1 MKHKKRQLFAELSH
15 VVQKQAEGPK
25 MRAAEAGAACV
36 PTYWRIW
43 GNKTE
48 ATYSPLATACDLRLA
63 HYPKTPKIP
72 FATCRKNG

>member
-1 MKHKKRQLFAELSH
+1 MI
-15 VVQKQAEGPK
+15 QKQAEGPK

-48 ATYSPLATACDLRLA
+48 ATYSPLTTACDLELA

>member
-1 MKHKKRQLFAELSH
+1 M
-15 VVQKQAEGPK
+15 VQKQAEGPK

-36 PTYWRIW
+36 PTYWRILS
-43 GNKTE
+43 NETE
-48 ATYSPLATACDLRLA
+48 TTYSPLTTACDLELA